1 MSRRKVLG
9 TLSKGHL
16 VFLFGHPV
24 SHSLSPGMQ
33 NAAFRH
39 LGLPWLYVPL
49 DLRGSQVRT
58 FIDVMRGLPAKGANV
73 TVPYK
78 DEVLTR
84 LDGLDTVSKKLGSVN
99 TIYRR
104 NGKLW
109 GTSTDGA
116 GFLRSLGNLRRGLKG
131 SRGLLLGAGGA
142 GKAVAF
148 ALAESGVATLL
159 IANRSIGP
167 LKELC
172 RRLRKE
178 YPGVTVIEASFRD
191 SEVEAA
197 KCDWVIQAT
206 SLGLKNGDRAP
217 ISLHH
222 IARRSWVLDLI
233 YHRETNFVK
242 AARARGLR
250 VLDGSEMLLHQGALS
265 FEYWSG
271 HRAPI
276 GIMRR
281 NLRAALSNKS

>member
-1 MSRRKVLG
+1 MRRKGILRSSSEG
-9 TLSKGHL
+9 NL
-16 VFLFGHPV
+16 VFLLGHPI

-49 DLRGSQVRT
+49 DLLGSQVKT
-58 FIDVMRGLPAKGANV
+58 FVDVMRDLPAKGANV

-78 DEVLTR
+78 DEVLAS

-104 NGKLW
+104 NEKLW
-109 GTSTDGA
+109 GTSTDGV
-116 GFLRSLGNLRRGLKG
+116 GFLRSLGPFRRGLKG

-159 IANRSIGP
+159 IANRSVGS
-167 LKELC
+167 LRRLC
-172 RRLRKE
+172 RMLRSE
-178 YPGVTVIEASFRD
+178 YPGVAVVEVSLRD
-191 SEVEAA
+191 AEFEAA
-197 KCDWVIQAT
+197 RCNWVIQAT
-206 SLGLKNGDRAP
+206 SLGLKNGDRSP
-217 ISLHH
+217 IPLHR
-222 IARRSWVLDLI
+222 IGRSSWALDLI
-233 YHRETNFVK
+233 YHRETSFMK
-242 AARARGLR
+242 EARAHGLR
-250 VLDGSEMLLHQGALS
+250 VMDGSEMLLHQGALS

-271 HRAPI
+271 RRAPI
-276 GIMRR
+276 EIMRR

>member
-1 MSRRKVLG
+1 MSQKKIPRVSLN
-9 TLSKGHL
+9 GHL
-16 VFLFGHPV
+16 VFLLGHPV

-49 DLRGSQVRT
+49 DLAGSQVGT
-58 FIDVMRGLPAKGANV
+58 FVSAMRYLPAKGANV

-78 DEVLTR
+78 DKVMAS
-84 LDGLDTVSKKLGSVN
+84 LDGLDEVSKKLGSIN

-116 GFLRSLGNLRRGLKG
+116 GFLRSLGNFRRGLQG

-142 GKAVAF
+142 AKAISF
-148 ALAESGVATLL
+148 ALAENRVATLL
-159 IANRSIGP
+159 IANRSAGSSR
-167 LKELC
+167 KLC
-172 RRLRKE
+172 RMLRSEHPRL
-178 YPGVTVIEASFRD
+178 TVIEVPFR
-191 SEVEAA
+191 EAEIEAA
-197 KCDWVIQAT
+197 RCNWVIQAT
-206 SLGLKNGDRAP
+206 SLGLKNGDRSP
-217 ISLHH
+217 ISL
-222 IARRSWVLDLI
+222 RRVGRSSWVLDLI
-233 YHRETNFVK
+233 YHRETNFMK
-242 AARARGLR
+242 EARTLGLR

-265 FEYWSG
+265 FEHWSG
-271 HRAPI
+271 RRAPI